1 MKKLSAQLCMVAALL
16 FVAVVYFL
24 QLPSTVQFGD
34 TGELVAA
41 AKNLFVPHPPGYP
54 VFIWLQALF
63 VNLVPW
69 GSVFWRASFLS
80 AVFSIA
86 GLAFFA
92 KASKEVNLVTVGA
105 ILLVAFSRIFWRYSE
120 LPDVFSLNTL
130 FAAVIL
136 YLYFQNDG
144 KKRMR
149 LLPFVFC
156 VGLANHHT
164 LIFLAPLVLCVMWTH
179 RHEKVFYFSA
189 GLGAIAF
196 VGLYASLQL
205 LNPESFYSW
214 GKVTSASEVV
224 RHFFRADY
232 GTFRLMGS
240 DQSFSIF
247 RNYKDVFTKTLL
259 FLYPLFVLAVV
270 ACSGILGARPR
281 LQRKDFFVL
290 GSALL
295 YGGVFFSLANTAST
309 GFLLEVLDRFL
320 ILFQFLIAF
329 VLLRVIQSSQASNL
343 IKKIMGVFLIAAACL
358 HLFWW
363 HKENDFS
370 KNTIVED
377 YAINLL
383 NEAPADKQTVALI
396 SSDTRAFATRYVQ
409 SVLNVRPDVKV
420 ILITSFFRNEGK
432 SFTSLNLVSILAQT
446 GKRAVIMEFDLR
458 KPKLLK
464 RLNMTNDRGISDYIV
479 TDIPESSI
487 IKTVKSRN
495 SSFDVIGCGNI
506 PPNPGELILNEKVDK
521 LIKYLRQNYD
531 YVIIDTAPVGLVA
544 DTFSLS
550 RIADA
555 TLYIVRH
562 DQTEKTTL
570 NFVNKVKAE
579 HKLPNMGIVIN
590 GIKNK
595 HGFGYS
601 YGYGYG
607 YGYGYASEP
616 A

>member
-1 MKKLSAQLCMVAALL
+1 MKKLSAQLCMVTALL

-383 NEAPADKQTVALI
+383 NEAPADKRTVALI

-420 ILITSFFRNEGK
+420 ISPKGLFFPWYSEKAIRETGLLLNAKAIADTNKLDLQSDVILPNISKFNFITP
-432 SFTSLNLVSILAQT
+432 LVFVDSNDYQISILPLGRMLSQGSGVALRQDYYLRLQFRSAVQVVATPLTEYDIFRDLWSDYAFFPLIQGKEFARLGQVEQAQT
-446 GKRAVIMEFDLR
+446 VFKKALENTPWCFPIAEELCKIEKSSD
-458 KPKLLK
+458 PNQKLDCDEEMQL
-464 RLNMTNDRGISDYIV
+464 LQ
-479 TDIPESSI
+479 
-487 IKTVKSRN
+487 KTYFRY
-495 SSFDVIGCGNI
+495 F
-506 PPNPGELILNEKVDK
+506 E
-521 LIKYLRQNYD
+521 
-531 YVIIDTAPVGLVA
+531 
-544 DTFSLS
+544 
-550 RIADA
+550 
-555 TLYIVRH
+555 
-562 DQTEKTTL
+562 
-570 NFVNKVKAE
+570 
-579 HKLPNMGIVIN
+579 
-590 GIKNK
+590 
-595 HGFGYS
+595 
-601 YGYGYG
+601 
-607 YGYGYASEP
+607 
-616 A
+616 

>member
-1 MKKLSAQLCMVAALL
+1 MKKLSAQLCMVTALL

-383 NEAPADKQTVALI
+383 NEAPADKRTVALI

-420 ILITSFFRNEGK
+420 ISPKGLFFPWYSDKAIRETGLLLNAKAIADTNKLDLQSDVILPNISKFNFITP
-432 SFTSLNLVSILAQT
+432 LVFVDSNDYQISILPLGRMLSQGSGVALRQDYYLRLQFRSAVQVVATPLTEYDIFRDLWSDYAFFPLIQGKEFARLGQVEQAQT
-446 GKRAVIMEFDLR
+446 VFKKALENTPWCFPIAEELCKIEKSSD
-458 KPKLLK
+458 PNQKLDCDEEMQL
-464 RLNMTNDRGISDYIV
+464 LQ
-479 TDIPESSI
+479 
-487 IKTVKSRN
+487 KTYFRY
-495 SSFDVIGCGNI
+495 F
-506 PPNPGELILNEKVDK
+506 E
-521 LIKYLRQNYD
+521 
-531 YVIIDTAPVGLVA
+531 
-544 DTFSLS
+544 
-550 RIADA
+550 
-555 TLYIVRH
+555 
-562 DQTEKTTL
+562 
-570 NFVNKVKAE
+570 
-579 HKLPNMGIVIN
+579 
-590 GIKNK
+590 
-595 HGFGYS
+595 
-601 YGYGYG
+601 
-607 YGYGYASEP
+607 
-616 A
+616 